1 MHKLVGY
8 VLVVIAAALLGQYG
22 IAQERAKVYRIG
34 FLGTTESLE
43 TFSKA
48 FSSLGYNIG
57 QNVIIDARWP
67 PNERLDQLPVLA
79 EELVKLK
86 VDVIVAASAT
96 AALAAKEITTEIP
109 IVFAIIIDPVAD
121 GLVTNL
127 GRPGGNITG
136 VTVFDRDQARE
147 QLALLKEVIPDLRRI
162 AVLGDSGAVLTP
174 FQINEEAAHA
184 LGLQSIILKVE
195 RGAANPDFDGAFD
208 NAKKAGARA
217 VVVLSTPVTSPNRR
231 RIAQAAIKYRIP
243 TLSPRAHADAGGLI
257 SYGTSFSRGPV
268 RAATYVDKILKGAKP
283 GELPVETVKMHE
295 LVINLNAARELGLS
309 LPPAVLSRATQVI
322 DQ

>member
-8 VLVVIAAALLGQYG
+8 VFVVIAAALLGQYG

-34 FLGTTESLE
+34 FLGTPESLE

-48 FSSLGYNIG
+48 LSSLGYNIG

-96 AALAAKEITTEIP
+96 AALAAKDITTEIP
-109 IVFAIIIDPVAD
+109 IVFSIIIDPVAD

-162 AVLGDSGAVLTP
+162 AVLGDSGAALAP

-184 LGLQSIILKVE
+184 LAACRTCVTNVSESLRCYTGDGSRSPEVGLQEQASNRPVLLRRK
-195 RGAANPDFDGAFD
+195 G
-208 NAKKAGARA
+208 
-217 VVVLSTPVTSPNRR
+217 VVVSDCGKRHR
-231 RIAQAAIKYRIP
+231 
-243 TLSPRAHADAGGLI
+243 
-257 SYGTSFSRGPV
+257 
-268 RAATYVDKILKGAKP
+268 
-283 GELPVETVKMHE
+283 
-295 LVINLNAARELGLS
+295 
-309 LPPAVLSRATQVI
+309 
-322 DQ
+322 